1 VELLIIHIF
10 ESYAAVAQDD
20 AENSRATGSY
30 HNLIDKMRYCA
41 LALFFGHS
49 HSSDIDPILTLGR
62 IREPGHQR
70 QKFVGGHSNTAF

>member
-49 HSSDIDPILTLGR
+49 THPTL
-62 IREPGHQR
+62 IR
-70 QKFVGGHSNTAF
+70 F